1 MHTYVLVTTTHLGLP
16 LPPTIDWLPKFH
28 PPAGPVPLST
38 HPSSN
43 FHQFSICLSIYLP
56 THLLFHSSRHG
67 TLPTHFLALCHHLP
81 TPPVAWGDSW
91 LLHLGFHAHLPI
103 CPSTHP
109 FICSPCQLP
118 LDSNQLCCRWDISLV
133 SNAPIGIGFG
143 PQNITVI
150 MSQESHHRHAFL
162 IRISETYFPHALKT
176 AT

>member
-67 TLPTHFLALCHHLP
+67 IEGGWAHKLTDQWKTRGNSISHGWTVALVFRLPFHFSAPPPTIPFFQAWHSPHPLP
-81 TPPVAWGDSW
+81 GLVPSPAHSTRR
-91 LLHLGFHAHLPI
+91 LG
-103 CPSTHP
+103 
-109 FICSPCQLP
+109 
-118 LDSNQLCCRWDISLV
+118 
-133 SNAPIGIGFG
+133 
-143 PQNITVI
+143 
-150 MSQESHHRHAFL
+150 
-162 IRISETYFPHALKT
+162 
-176 AT
+176 